1 MNQPDPQRRIAGGVE
16 YELTRRRVR
25 NLNIRVRTDGSVA
38 VSAPRRVPLSSV
50 DAFVAAHAGWVAAA
64 QGRMAVHMANR
75 AAEPPL
81 PSKAI
86 ALHQMQALCA
96 QYYPLFAATCPRGE
110 MPRIAVRDMSTR
122 WGSCSLKTGT
132 LCFALRLCVMPL
144 PAQEYVVVH
153 EFCHFAHPNHSPA
166 FWAAV
171 ARVMPDYK
179 ARQALLK
186 GRSVPFIIF
195 HSPYLGCRE
204 LKSFVGQGA
213 SVLCSGKIPRTL
225 LISTHSFILSR
236 HYSFIYFKIQNLIS
250 RRRSALCQIPNATP
264 RW

>member
-38 VSAPRRVPLSSV
+38 VSAP
-50 DAFVAAHAGWVAAA
+50 
-64 QGRMAVHMANR
+64 
-75 AAEPPL
+75 
-81 PSKAI
+81 
-86 ALHQMQALCA
+86 
-96 QYYPLFAATCPRGE
+96 
-110 MPRIAVRDMSTR
+110 RDMSTR

-179 ARQALLK
+179 ARQALLR
-186 GRSVPFIIF
+186 GR
-195 HSPYLGCRE
+195 
-204 LKSFVGQGA
+204 
-213 SVLCSGKIPRTL
+213 
-225 LISTHSFILSR
+225 
-236 HYSFIYFKIQNLIS
+236 
-250 RRRSALCQIPNATP
+250 
-264 RW
+264 

>member
-64 QGRMAVHMANR
+64 QGRMAARMANR

-179 ARQALLK
+179 VRQALLK
-186 GRSVPFIIF
+186 GR
-195 HSPYLGCRE
+195 
-204 LKSFVGQGA
+204 
-213 SVLCSGKIPRTL
+213 
-225 LISTHSFILSR
+225 
-236 HYSFIYFKIQNLIS
+236 
-250 RRRSALCQIPNATP
+250 
-264 RW
+264 

>member
-64 QGRMAVHMANR
+64 QDRMAVHMANR

-132 LCFALRLCVMPL
+132 LCFALRLCDAAARAGVCGGTRVLPL
-144 PAQEYVVVH
+144 CPPQPQPG
-153 EFCHFAHPNHSPA
+153 F
-166 FWAAV
+166 
-171 ARVMPDYK
+171 
-179 ARQALLK
+179 L
-186 GRSVPFIIF
+186 GR
-195 HSPYLGCRE
+195 R
-204 LKSFVGQGA
+204 GQGDA
-213 SVLCSGKIPRTL
+213 GL
-225 LISTHSFILSR
+225 
-236 HYSFIYFKIQNLIS
+236 
-250 RRRSALCQIPNATP
+250 
-264 RW
+264 

>member
-96 QYYPLFAATCPRGE
+96 QYYPLFAATFPRGE

-122 WGSCSLKTGT
+122 WVSCSLKTGT

-179 ARQALLK
+179 TRQALLK
-186 GRSVPFIIF
+186 GR
-195 HSPYLGCRE
+195 
-204 LKSFVGQGA
+204 
-213 SVLCSGKIPRTL
+213 
-225 LISTHSFILSR
+225 
-236 HYSFIYFKIQNLIS
+236 
-250 RRRSALCQIPNATP
+250 
-264 RW
+264 

>member
-1 MNQPDPQRRIAGGVE
+1 MKGAKAIPHNSKCRYGERGAADAVPQLPERCLSRKAGIVRCCPKSGGGQMNQPDPQRRIAGGVE

-110 MPRIAVRDMSTR
+110 IPRIAVRDMSTR

-186 GRSVPFIIF
+186 GR
-195 HSPYLGCRE
+195 
-204 LKSFVGQGA
+204 
-213 SVLCSGKIPRTL
+213 
-225 LISTHSFILSR
+225 
-236 HYSFIYFKIQNLIS
+236 
-250 RRRSALCQIPNATP
+250 
-264 RW
+264 

>member
-122 WGSCSLKTGT
+122 WGSL
-132 LCFALRLCVMPL
+132 L
-144 PAQEYVVVH
+144 PKNRNAV
-153 EFCHFAHPNHSPA
+153 FCP
-166 FWAAV
+166 AAV
-171 ARVMPDYK
+171 CDAAARAGICGGTRVLPLCPP
-179 ARQALLK
+179 QPQPGFL
-186 GRSVPFIIF
+186 GR
-195 HSPYLGCRE
+195 R
-204 LKSFVGQGA
+204 GQGDA
-213 SVLCSGKIPRTL
+213 GL
-225 LISTHSFILSR
+225 
-236 HYSFIYFKIQNLIS
+236 
-250 RRRSALCQIPNATP
+250 
-264 RW
+264 

>member
-1 MNQPDPQRRIAGGVE
+1 MPIRRARCGRCQAKSADNTGCLIEHFGNADAVPQLPERCLSRKAGIVRCCPKSGGGQMNQPDPQRRIAGGVE

-64 QGRMAVHMANR
+64 QDRMAVHMANR

-166 FWAAV
+166 FW
-171 ARVMPDYK
+171 
-179 ARQALLK
+179 
-186 GRSVPFIIF
+186 GR
-195 HSPYLGCRE
+195 R
-204 LKSFVGQGA
+204 GQGDA
-213 SVLCSGKIPRTL
+213 GL
-225 LISTHSFILSR
+225 
-236 HYSFIYFKIQNLIS
+236 
-250 RRRSALCQIPNATP
+250 
-264 RW
+264 

>member
-86 ALHQMQALCA
+86 ALHQMHIIMIHCA
-96 QYYPLFAATCPRGE
+96 VFGRSYVPEAGTMC
-110 MPRIAVRDMSTR
+110 AV
-122 WGSCSLKTGT
+122 
-132 LCFALRLCVMPL
+132 L
-144 PAQEYVVVH
+144 PAVCRHLPARRNAPHSGAGH
-153 EFCHFAHPNHSPA
+153 EHPVGELLPKNRNAVFCP
-166 FWAAV
+166 AAV
-171 ARVMPDYK
+171 CDAAARAGVCGGTRVLPLCPP
-179 ARQALLK
+179 QPQPGFL
-186 GRSVPFIIF
+186 GR
-195 HSPYLGCRE
+195 R
-204 LKSFVGQGA
+204 GQGDA
-213 SVLCSGKIPRTL
+213 GL
-225 LISTHSFILSR
+225 
-236 HYSFIYFKIQNLIS
+236 
-250 RRRSALCQIPNATP
+250 
-264 RW
+264 

>member
-86 ALHQMQALCA
+86 ALHQMQALC
-96 QYYPLFAATCPRGE
+96 
-110 MPRIAVRDMSTR
+110 
-122 WGSCSLKTGT
+122 
-132 LCFALRLCVMPL
+132 FALRLCVMPL

-186 GRSVPFIIF
+186 GR
-195 HSPYLGCRE
+195 
-204 LKSFVGQGA
+204 
-213 SVLCSGKIPRTL
+213 
-225 LISTHSFILSR
+225 
-236 HYSFIYFKIQNLIS
+236 
-250 RRRSALCQIPNATP
+250 
-264 RW
+264 

>member
-1 MNQPDPQRRIAGGVE
+1 M
-16 YELTRRRVR
+16 R

-122 WGSCSLKTGT
+122 WGSCSL
-132 LCFALRLCVMPL
+132 MPL

-186 GRSVPFIIF
+186 GR
-195 HSPYLGCRE
+195 
-204 LKSFVGQGA
+204 
-213 SVLCSGKIPRTL
+213 
-225 LISTHSFILSR
+225 
-236 HYSFIYFKIQNLIS
+236 
-250 RRRSALCQIPNATP
+250 
-264 RW
+264 

>member
-64 QGRMAVHMANR
+64 QGRMAVHMA
-75 AAEPPL
+75 
-81 PSKAI
+81 
-86 ALHQMQALCA
+86 M
-96 QYYPLFAATCPRGE
+96 
-110 MPRIAVRDMSTR
+110 
-122 WGSCSLKTGT
+122 
-132 LCFALRLCVMPL
+132 
-144 PAQEYVVVH
+144 VVH

-186 GRSVPFIIF
+186 GR
-195 HSPYLGCRE
+195 
-204 LKSFVGQGA
+204 
-213 SVLCSGKIPRTL
+213 
-225 LISTHSFILSR
+225 
-236 HYSFIYFKIQNLIS
+236 
-250 RRRSALCQIPNATP
+250 
-264 RW
+264 